1 MLTITMNSINW
12 TIGQSYELVEKGGA
26 VYELGTLLSIQ
37 FDGTLV
43 FKKAS
48 GEIHLYRIESNVSY
62 RPIDITPL
70 AILPDI
76 LNRDAPDIHFFQIS
90 GYSENPNI
98 LFTGYFCISLQP
110 F

>member
-1 MLTITMNSINW
+1 MNWI
-12 TIGQSYELVEKGGA
+12 IGHPYELVEKGGA

-62 RPIDITPL
+62 RPIDIIPL
-70 AILPDI
+70 A
-76 LNRDAPDIHFFQIS
+76 
-90 GYSENPNI
+90 
-98 LFTGYFCISLQP
+98 TLQDTLHMGP
-110 F
+110 P